1 MDVSERETRENA
13 WRKRTENARLLTVVL
28 ARAPKLMHAYNPL
41 LDEVSHGAKQT
52 KVWEEYKAER
62 TARETENVDDEAA
75 GSDSRCA
82 HREKKAYG
90 KHYPSVWTKDPHGGE
105 YRVDK
110 GPGSRKGYDALEQQS
125 DGRMIERPLGYEKPQ
140 TGPTTNF
147 VGNHMTQGAIDLVQY
162 ELTKID
168 PDQEVNRDRLDQ
180 ARGVQRKPPELIS
193 TAKTNQ
199 SDKVSR
205 IENFTWWDAGEVVH
219 IQIDRKS
226 LLEARYRETSCEFN
240 ERSLTVKVPRFATSS
255 QPRHTFVLQ
264 LRRLYAPVRVGES
277 SFIITPDNLQVD
289 LVKVDVSESWER
301 LEEPPPKTLSSKS
314 TLNSAVVPQH
324 DLDLH
329 ALRTRLITQREG
341 KMSESMQWLK
351 MSHQKQS
358 DVENEKIMCSTE
370 TRNCVPAYFER
381 GDYATVLLYT
391 SHALHDGENSSQSRY
406 ELLHYQARANI
417 QLGALKNAVCNY
429 TNMLEIRS
437 SAEVLKQRGR
447 IYEQLEKYGE
457 ALRDYIAALDS
468 NRNDSTLHQAIRRVR
483 GLACE
488 EDRKQAK
495 AEQDNVF
502 RSVPRPCLPQFENRG
517 KAGACF

>member
-1 MDVSERETRENA
+1 MDASERETRENA

-205 IENFTWWDAGEVVH
+205 IENFTWWDGMP
-219 IQIDRKS
+219 
-226 LLEARYRETSCEFN
+226 
-240 ERSLTVKVPRFATSS
+240 ERS
-255 QPRHTFVLQ
+255 
-264 LRRLYAPVRVGES
+264 
-277 SFIITPDNLQVD
+277 FIF
-289 LVKVDVSESWER
+289 
-301 LEEPPPKTLSSKS
+301 KS
-314 TLNSAVVPQH
+314 TGNLYLKQGTEKPVANSMSGASRSKFHVSQQVRN
-324 DLDLH
+324 LDTHLCCNSEDYM
-329 ALRTRLITQREG
+329 RLFEW
-341 KMSESMQWLK
+341 ESPRL
-351 MSHQKQS
+351 
-358 DVENEKIMCSTE
+358 
-370 TRNCVPAYFER
+370 
-381 GDYATVLLYT
+381 
-391 SHALHDGENSSQSRY
+391 
-406 ELLHYQARANI
+406 LLHP
-417 QLGALKNAVCNY
+417 K
-429 TNMLEIRS
+429 
-437 SAEVLKQRGR
+437 
-447 IYEQLEKYGE
+447 IYKW
-457 ALRDYIAALDS
+457 I
-468 NRNDSTLHQAIRRVR
+468 
-483 GLACE
+483 
-488 EDRKQAK
+488 
-495 AEQDNVF
+495 
-502 RSVPRPCLPQFENRG
+502 
-517 KAGACF
+517 

>member
-1 MDVSERETRENA
+1 MCAHCAAEVRRQPNAAKSPLRNQSSVKEIFIQNFPSSLSWMSRNEKREKMRG
-13 WRKRTENARLLTVVL
+13 ENARKTPDSSQSCSR
-28 ARAPKLMHAYNPL
+28 ARAKLMHAYNPL

-199 SDKVSR
+199 SDKVSKLR
-205 IENFTWWDAGEVVH
+205 TLRGGMP
-219 IQIDRKS
+219 
-226 LLEARYRETSCEFN
+226 
-240 ERSLTVKVPRFATSS
+240 ERS
-255 QPRHTFVLQ
+255 
-264 LRRLYAPVRVGES
+264 
-277 SFIITPDNLQVD
+277 FIF
-289 LVKVDVSESWER
+289 
-301 LEEPPPKTLSSKS
+301 KS
-314 TLNSAVVPQH
+314 TGNLYLKQDTEKPVANS
-324 DLDLH
+324 
-329 ALRTRLITQREG
+329 
-341 KMSESMQWLK
+341 MSG
-351 MSHQKQS
+351 
-358 DVENEKIMCSTE
+358 
-370 TRNCVPAYFER
+370 A
-381 GDYATVLLYT
+381 
-391 SHALHDGENSSQSRY
+391 SQSKFHASQQVRNLDTHLCCNSEDY
-406 ELLHYQARANI
+406 MRLFEWESPRLLLHPI
-417 QLGALKNAVCNY
+417 
-429 TNMLEIRS
+429 
-437 SAEVLKQRGR
+437 
-447 IYEQLEKYGE
+447 IYKW
-457 ALRDYIAALDS
+457 I
-468 NRNDSTLHQAIRRVR
+468 
-483 GLACE
+483 
-488 EDRKQAK
+488 
-495 AEQDNVF
+495 
-502 RSVPRPCLPQFENRG
+502 
-517 KAGACF
+517 